1 MRTFISL
8 FGLILL
14 QLNSFAI
21 AAVEVKEKAIP
32 SLTNEPIGAGSYI
45 QMFLGLSLIVA
56 LIFGMA
62 WLMRRMGGM
71 NGMSAGNL
79 KVLGGLSVGQ
89 RERIVLVQAGDTQL
103 LVGVAP
109 GVIRTLHVMDEPI
122 KTLSDSPTN
131 VSSGFAEKLHS
142 AIKNRTNT

>member
-1 MRTFISL
+1 MRVLISL
-8 FGLILL
+8 FALILL
-14 QLNSFAI
+14 QINQFAM
-21 AAVEVKEKAIP
+21 AAVEVKDKTIP

-45 QMFLGLSLIVA
+45 QMFLGLLLVVA

-71 NGMSAGNL
+71 NGMSTGNL

-89 RERIVLVQAGDTQL
+89 RERIILVQAGDTQL

-109 GVIRTLHVMDEPI
+109 GQIRTLHVMDEPI
-122 KTLSDSPTN
+122 KTSSDSTAN
-131 VSSGFAEKLHS
+131 SSSGFSEKLHA
-142 AIKNRTNT
+142 AIKSRTNA